1 MDPPPAPLAST
12 SSSSS
17 TSPPTSSSSSASVT
31 MVIITV
37 VGIFAA
43 FALLGSYYAFVT
55 KCQLLRALWSRNPPW
70 RRRPRVPGGGGREP
84 SVIRAGAAQS
94 DERRGLGLPLIR
106 MLPVVKFTAA
116 ACGGGGGGGCAG
128 GVVGPRISVSEC
140 AVCLSEFVERERV
153 RLLPNCS
160 HAFHIDC
167 IDTWLQGSARCPFCR
182 SDVTLPAARWPAR
195 SDESMAAA
203 MTTVSGRRDTE
214 LAIDSSS
221 IVIEVRGEQERWVS
235 NGGGT
240 NPAASGGGRRPRG
253 RQKTAARRKAESVGD
268 EAIETRKTTDEEFAV
283 QPLRRSLSLDSCCD
297 DKQRLYVSVQE
308 FLAAR
313 RQVLCDPSSVHS

>member
-1 MDPPPAPLAST
+1 
-12 SSSSS
+12 
-17 TSPPTSSSSSASVT
+17 

-43 FALLGSYYAFVT
+43 FALLASYYAFVT
-55 KCQLLRALWSRNPPW
+55 KCQLFRALWSRNPPW
-70 RRRPRVPGGGGREP
+70 RRRPRGLAAGGGRGEP
-84 SVIRAGAAQS
+84 SVLRAAAAAQS
-94 DERRGLGLPLIR
+94 EERRGLGLPLIR

-116 ACGGGGGGGCAG
+116 ACAGGGGCG
-128 GVVGPRISVSEC
+128 GAVVGPRISVSEC

-182 SDVTLPAARWPAR
+182 SDVTLPAARCFPA
-195 SDESMAAA
+195 AV

-214 LAIDSSS
+214 LAVDSSS
-221 IVIEVRGEQERWVS
+221 IVIEVRGENERWLS
-235 NGGGT
+235 HGAT
-240 NPAASGGGRRPRG
+240 TQAAGGGRRSRG
-253 RQKTAARRKAESVGD
+253 RQNKPAVRRKAESVGD
-268 EAIETRKTTDEEFAV
+268 EAIERRKTTDEEFAV

-297 DKQRLYVSVQE
+297 DKQHLYVSVQE

-313 RQVLCDPSSVHS
+313 RQVLCDPSSVRHS